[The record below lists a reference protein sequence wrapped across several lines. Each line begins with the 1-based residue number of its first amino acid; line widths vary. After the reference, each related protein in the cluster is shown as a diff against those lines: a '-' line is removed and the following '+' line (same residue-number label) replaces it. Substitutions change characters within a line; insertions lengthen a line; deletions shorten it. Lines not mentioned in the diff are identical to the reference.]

1 MSTPGPTLTTDEI
14 LFGPFRLLPAQHL
27 LFKGD
32 QPVAIGS
39 RALDVLIALLENP
52 GELVSKEKLMT
63 LVWPNVFVGPANL
76 TVHISALRRIL
87 GDQPNGNR
95 FLINIHG
102 RGYRFIAPTTARPT
116 SEFPATKS
124 NLVETRTGNLPAITS
139 HLLGRDGAIAESSVQ
154 LSRNRLLTIVGPG
167 GVGKTA
173 LSLALAER
181 QVADYEDGIWCVDLG
196 FVDSSHA
203 VRGALAAAIGSD
215 VSELQDRKML
225 ILLDNCEH
233 MVGTAAGLA
242 QEILTGA
249 RDIKILATS
258 REPFRTDGEKIYWLN
273 PLEFPQR
280 RHDITA
286 QEALSFPAVQ
296 MFVERVTVDGFV
308 LNDTDVPFV
317 VEICQS
323 LDGLPLAL
331 EAAASRVAA
340 FGLRRL
346 AKSVKGSLE
355 ILTNGHRT
363 ALPRQQSLQSTLD
376 WSYRLL
382 SEPEQVVFR
391 RLAIF
396 ADTFTLS
403 DVIAVVSDDNF
414 SEAETSD
421 LAASLV
427 SKSLVL
433 AHFNSTEPRFRLLE
447 TTRTYAYAK
456 LAESKELESISRRD
470 MKWRLEKQRVPSL
483 HQRCVKSSKVSN
495 SKVLRA
501 AG

>member
-1 MSTPGPTLTTDEI
+1 MTTSGPTPTTDEI
-14 LFGPFRLLPAQHL
+14 FFGPFRLLPAQHL
-27 LFKGD
+27 LLKGD

-39 RALDVLIALLENP
+39 RALDVLIALLEFP
-52 GELVSKEKLMT
+52 GELVSKEKLMAR
-63 LVWPNVFVGPANL
+63 VWPNVFVEPANL
-76 TVHISALRRIL
+76 TVHISALRRVL
-87 GDQPNGNR
+87 GDQANGNR

-102 RGYRFIAPTTARPT
+102 RGYRFVAPTTVRPV
-116 SEFPATKS
+116 SELPATKS
-124 NLVETRTGNLPAITS
+124 NLIETRTGNLPAITS
-139 HLLGRDGAIAESSVQ
+139 LLLGRDGAIAESSAQ
-154 LSRNRLLTIVGPG
+154 LSQNRLLTIVGPG

-173 LSLALAER
+173 MSLALAER
-181 QVADYEDGIWCVDLG
+181 QVTEYEDGIWRVDLS

-203 VRGALAAAIGSD
+203 VRRALLAAIGCD

-233 MVGTAAGLA
+233 VVGTAAGLA

-258 REPFRTDGEKIYWLN
+258 REPLRTDGEKIYWLN
-273 PLEFPQR
+273 PLEFPR
-280 RHDITA
+280 RPDITA

-296 MFVERVTVDGFV
+296 MFVDRVTVDGFV

-331 EAAASRVAA
+331 DAAASRVAG

-346 AKSVKGSLE
+346 AKNVKGSLE

-414 SEAETSD
+414 SEAETRD
-421 LAASLV
+421 LVASLV

-433 AHFNSTEPRFRLLE
+433 AHFNTTEPRFRLLE
-447 TTRTYAYAK
+447 TTRTYAHAK

-470 MKWRLEKQRVPSL
+470 TKWRLENQRRPSL
-483 HQRCVKSSKVSN
+483 LQRSMESGKVSN
-495 SKVLRA
+495 SRALRA